1 MNNGDLKSGLY
12 LHGNHFI
19 YRRSYPTLSLIAMN
33 IKEAKP
39 VSMECTQGVIGNVFL
54 LSIGFLGCFHLLHVT
69 SPLNHHCTALFCN
82 FKTNKSI
89 FASIVICLP
98 LSVQLAPQLLSCEDY
113 CDYME
118 PNQRMQE
125 NPSILIF
132 VS

>member
-19 YRRSYPTLSLIAMN
+19 YRRSYPTLSLIVMN
-33 IKEAKP
+33 IKELKP

-69 SPLNHHCTALFCN
+69 SPVNHHLFCN

-98 LSVQLAPQLLSCEDY
+98 LSVQLAPQILSFEDY

-118 PNQRMQE
+118 SNQMMQE
-125 NPSILIF
+125 NLYILIF